1 MCFINTLESELNK
14 LPDELRVTVAASL
27 KQWHEQLTALNLDF
41 YPSPEFSASMVKVW
55 CSSLFIAESCLR
67 RPEILI
73 DLVATGDLSTL
84 YNIHSYADKLALKQP
99 DSVASLM
106 QELRWFRR
114 REMIRIAWRDLA
126 GWAQLSETLAELS
139 WLADACIQFAL
150 DFLYEQACEKRGT
163 PLLSDGSP
171 QQIVIL
177 GMGKLGAYE
186 LNYSSDIDLIFA
198 YAENGVLPDRKETSY
213 SEFFTRLCQS
223 LVKVLDEITVDGFVF
238 RTDIRLRPFGD
249 SGPIIMTFDGM
260 ENYYQ
265 TQAREWERY
274 AMIKARQVAGD
285 FKTGIQ
291 LMAML
296 KAFVYRRYLDYGAFE
311 ELRSLKAQITQEL
324 RRKDRMDNVKL
335 GSGGIREIEFIG
347 QAFQLIRGG
356 NEKTLQTRG
365 ILDVLRILGELEL
378 LTVNDAASLTQ
389 SYCFLRR
396 VENHIQQYQ
405 DRQTHDLPTSA
416 LVRQILAY
424 SLDYPDWSSFKNQ
437 LDMVRAQVHAVFD
450 QVFSL
455 SRQDVKNQQSQ
466 QIWIC
471 AVDDVELLDNLSA
484 YGFQQH
490 GDSLIAIKHFKNAA
504 SVRRLTSKGAKVL
517 DRLMPLVIEAMQQV
531 DNPDETLKR
540 MLGLFE
546 AVAGRN
552 VYLSLLAENPDAL
565 AQLVRL
571 SSASPWICD
580 YLARYPVLFDELLD
594 TRTLFE
600 PLKKEILDEQL
611 AVLLANI
618 EVQDLEQL
626 MIALRQ
632 FKHTNMLRV
641 AAADIMGM
649 IPIMVVSDY
658 LTYIAESIV
667 AHVIDR
673 AWLMLTEKHGFPPGC
688 DNTVKGFA
696 VLGFGKLGGIELG
709 YGSDLDMVFLYDCKD
724 GNALTDGEASAPAH
738 APHLRPVG
746 EKPISCALFYGRLG
760 LKIRHILDTK
770 LLSGVLYDVDM
781 RLRPSGDSGLL
792 VTHINA
798 YEDYLKNQ
806 AWTWEHQALVRGRFI
821 AGDLG
826 LKAQYEA
833 IRRRILSLPRDTEL
847 LKTEVREMREKM
859 RNALATKESDK
870 FDLKQSK
877 GGIADIEFI
886 VQFGVLAL
894 AAKNEALTT
903 YTDNVR
909 LLEALQQDG
918 FMSKMDAEA
927 LKAAY
932 CTYRDTGHKLVLQG
946 ERAVIN
952 EIEVVGMRKQVEQIW
967 HDFME

>member
-1 MCFINTLESELNK
+1 MSFINTTLEPELDK
-14 LPDELRVTVAASL
+14 LPDELRVSVAVSI
-27 KQWHEQLTALNLDF
+27 KQWHEQLTGLNLDF
-41 YPSPEFSASMVKVW
+41 HPTPEFTASMVKVW
-55 CSSLFIAESCLR
+55 CSSLFISESCLR
-67 RPEILI
+67 RPEILV
-73 DLVATGDLSTL
+73 DLVNSGDLLTI
-84 YNIHSYADKLALKQP
+84 YTDRIYADKLERIQIESEAE
-99 DSVASLM
+99 LM
-106 QELRWFRR
+106 QELRRFRK

-126 GWAQLSETLAELS
+126 GWAPLSETLADLS
-139 WLADACIQFAL
+139 WLADACIQYAL
-150 DFLYEQACEKRGT
+150 SFLYNQACEKRGT

-171 QQIVIL
+171 QQIVVL

-285 FKTGIQ
+285 FKTGAQ

-296 KAFVYRRYLDYGAFE
+296 KSFVYRRYLDYGAFE

-324 RRKDRMDNVKL
+324 RRKDRMENVKL
-335 GSGGIREIEFIG
+335 GPGGIREIEFIG

-356 NEKTLQTRG
+356 NEKALQTRG

-378 LTVNDAASLTQ
+378 LAPSDAEQLKH

-405 DRQTHDLPTSA
+405 DRQTHDLPTAAS
-416 LVRQILAY
+416 VQQILAF
-424 SLDYPDWSSFKNQ
+424 SLDYPGWNSFKNQ
-437 LDMVRAQVHAVFD
+437 LDTVRTQVHAVFD

-455 SRQDVKNQQSQ
+455 SRQEVKDQHSQ
-466 QIWIC
+466 QIWIG
-471 AVDDVELLDNLSA
+471 AADDAELRDNLSA
-484 YGFQQH
+484 FGFQQTE
-490 GDSLIAIKHFKNAA
+490 DSLLAIKHFKNAA
-504 SVRRLTSKGAKVL
+504 SIRRLTAKGAKVL
-517 DRLMPLVIEAMQQV
+517 DRLMPQLIEALQQV

-540 MLGLFE
+540 MLNLFE
-546 AVAGRN
+546 KVAGRN
-552 VYLSLLAENPDAL
+552 VYLSLLTENPDAL
-565 AQLVRL
+565 AQLLRL

-580 YLARYPVLFDELLD
+580 YLSRYPVLFDELLD
-594 TRTLFE
+594 TRSLFE
-600 PLKKEILDEQL
+600 PLKKEDLDKQL
-611 AVLLANI
+611 MTLLANI

-626 MIALRQ
+626 MIVMRQ
-632 FKHTNMLRV
+632 FKQLNVLRV
-641 AAADIMGM
+641 AAADIMGV

-658 LTYIAESIV
+658 LTWIAESIV
-667 AHVIDR
+667 THVVDR
-673 AWLMLTEKHGFPPGC
+673 AWLMLTEKHGKPP
-688 DNTVKGFA
+688 DSNNTSKGFA

-709 YGSDLDMVFLYDCKD
+709 YGSDLDLVFVYDCRD
-724 GNALTDGEASAPAH
+724 GNVLTDG
-738 APHLRPVG
+738 G
-746 EKPISCALFYGRLG
+746 KPISCSQFYGRLG
-760 LKIRHILDTK
+760 LKVRHILDTK
-770 LLSGVLYDVDM
+770 LLSGVLYEVDM

-792 VTHINA
+792 VTHIYT

-821 AGDLG
+821 AGDLR
-826 LKAQYEA
+826 LKAEYEA
-833 IRRRILSLPRDTEL
+833 IRRRILSLPRDSAL

-859 RNALATKESDK
+859 RNALATKESNK

-886 VQFGVLAL
+886 VQFGVLAR
-894 AAKNEALTT
+894 AEKNEALTT

-909 LLEALQQDG
+909 LLEGLQEDG
-918 FMSKMDAEA
+918 FMTKTEAET

-932 CTYRDTGHKLVLQG
+932 CTYRDYGHKLVLQG
-946 ERAVIN
+946 ERVVIN
-952 EIEVVGMRKQVEQIW
+952 EAEVVEISKKVEQIW